1 MKHFLNTLYILT
13 PESYLFL
20 QNETIGVKVGGT
32 EKIRVPAHTIDS
44 IYCFGNVTVST
55 PLIGF
60 FGARGIHLVF
70 LSEYGKF
77 HGRVQGPVSGN
88 ILLRRQQFAAL
99 EDPVQRTRLCK
110 SILLGKLVNSK
121 LFLQRQ
127 KRERE
132 DANGRIADAIEALT
146 DAAKD
151 LREAVTIESMR
162 GIEGA
167 AAAAYFSALPDMLQ
181 GTTLSFSGRTRRP
194 PEDPVNAVLSFL
206 YTLLKNDVQSALEGV
221 GLDPAAG
228 FLHTLRPGRPALAL
242 DMMEE
247 LRAPICDRLA
257 IALLNRKQIT
267 ETSFEQLHAPVLL
280 NEDGRKTILS
290 AWQKRKQETIR
301 HPFLEETV
309 PVGLIPHVQAKLLA
323 RVLRGELDEY
333 PPIVWR

>member
-1 MKHFLNTLYILT
+1 MKHLLNTLYILT

-20 QNETIGVKVGGT
+20 QNDTISVKVGGA
-32 EKIRVPAHTIDS
+32 ERIRVPAHTIDS

-60 FGARGIHLVF
+60 CGEHGIHMVF

-77 HGRVQGPVSGN
+77 YGRIQGPLSGN

-99 EDPVQRTRLCK
+99 EDPVRRTQLVK
-110 SILLGKLVNSK
+110 SILLGKLVNGK

-132 DANGRIADAIEALT
+132 DANGKIAHAIDKLT
-146 DAAKD
+146 EAAKN
-151 LREAVTIESMR
+151 LREAKTVDSMR

-167 AAAAYFSALPDMLQ
+167 AAVAYFSAIPNMLQ
-181 GTTLSFSGRTRRP
+181 GTTLTFSGRTRRP
-194 PEDPVNAVLSFL
+194 PEDPVNSVLSFL
-206 YTLLKNDVQSALEGV
+206 YTLLKNDVQSALESV
-221 GLDPAAG
+221 GLDSAAG

-242 DMMEE
+242 DLMEE
-247 LRAPICDRLA
+247 LRAPFCDRLA
-257 IALLNRKQIT
+257 IALFNRKQIT
-267 ETSFEQLHAPVLL
+267 EDSFEQLNAPVLL
-280 NEDGRKTILS
+280 NEKGRKTILS
-290 AWQKRKQETIR
+290 AWQKRKQETVR

-309 PVGLIPHVQAKLLA
+309 PIGLIPYVQAKLLA

-333 PPIVWR
+333 PPIIWR